1 MTAPDNTS
9 TIDQLK
15 RKYPCREAQ
24 FDSLISFL
32 GHDSF
37 PSPPALCLT
46 GLPSSGKRT
55 ILRST
60 LETLGSS
67 RDVVQNAWIDCR
79 ETFSSHL
86 LFDRIVSRITDMKWP
101 QQTERIKVLNDVNNF
116 VVQVTRA
123 LDGLTG
129 KCILVSPIL
138 SRANDKVLE
147 NADCIADLN
156 PDSLFSVLSRLPT
169 LTSSPSLTLI
179 FLATSFPPRLT
190 SGLPLPTIHF
200 PPYTKFQLCKILSLH
215 APESVYDFSAV
226 EPAFPGDLDD
236 AELQKVW
243 DGLVSAVIDTFGP
256 GTALDVPTI
265 LCLSRTLWPE
275 FVEPIIKAG
284 ILCDD
289 GDELV
294 FGKVD
299 FLGLFTIAKRKG
311 LFSGE
316 EIVKKRTMLTTTNTS
331 ITGSTMAGR
340 ADVW

>member
-1 MTAPDNTS
+1 MH
-9 TIDQLK
+9 IG
-15 RKYPCREAQ
+15 
-24 FDSLISFL
+24 ISNL
-32 GHDSF
+32 
-37 PSPPALCLT
+37 
-46 GLPSSGKRT
+46 
-55 ILRST
+55 
-60 LETLGSS
+60 
-67 RDVVQNAWIDCR
+67 
-79 ETFSSHL
+79 SH
-86 LFDRIVSRITDMKWP
+86 
-101 QQTERIKVLNDVNNF
+101 
-116 VVQVTRA
+116 
-123 LDGLTG
+123 
-129 KCILVSPIL
+129 
-138 SRANDKVLE
+138 ANDKVLE

-169 LTSSPSLTLI
+169 LASSPSLTLI

-215 APESVYDFSAV
+215 TPESVYDFSAV

-236 AELQKVW
+236 PELQKVW
-243 DGLVSAVIDTFGP
+243 DGMVSAVIDTFGP

-265 LCLSRTLWPE
+265 LSLCRTLWPE

-316 EIVKKRTMLTTTNTS
+316 EIVKKPMTLTTTNTS
-331 ITGSTMAGR
+331 IIGSTMAGR
-340 ADVW
+340 ADVLVARHELPYYSKFLLISAFLASYNPTKDDARIFARDSGVKRKPRRTGPKSNKGIAKVLNSPFLYGR